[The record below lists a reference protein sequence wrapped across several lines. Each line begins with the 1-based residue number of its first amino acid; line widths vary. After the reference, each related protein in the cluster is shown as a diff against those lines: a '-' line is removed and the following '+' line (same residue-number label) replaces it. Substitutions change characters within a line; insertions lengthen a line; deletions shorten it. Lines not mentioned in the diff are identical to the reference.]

1 MDIFSKKNMFICNF
15 LTKVCKLLLT
25 RVKHG
30 QTCSTEYMSF
40 FLWVF
45 SNRVTGLK
53 YWQAILKICNEILQD
68 TCTIPQAS
76 QASPIE

>member
-15 LTKVCKLLLT
+15 LTKACKLFLT

-45 SNRVTGLK
+45 N
-53 YWQAILKICNEILQD
+53 
-68 TCTIPQAS
+68 IPALNIGKQY
-76 QASPIE
+76 